1 MAACVDGSIRLRVVD
16 VRYRCDYQHP
26 NDVELRGDA
35 ADGDVDDDAVR
46 SDYCD
51 GCFFLFTHCI
61 RNEIKIRSN
70 QLQY

>member
-51 GCFFLFTHCI
+51 GCFFFYSPIVFET
-61 RNEIKIRSN
+61 K
-70 QLQY
+70 